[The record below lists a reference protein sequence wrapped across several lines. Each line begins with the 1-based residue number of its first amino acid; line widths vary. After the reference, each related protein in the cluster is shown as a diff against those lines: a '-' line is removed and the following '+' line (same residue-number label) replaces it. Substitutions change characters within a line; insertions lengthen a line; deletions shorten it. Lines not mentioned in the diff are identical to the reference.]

1 MGKGTLRSIGKGEG
15 SERPMGESMAVP
27 RLDTP
32 LVSADEWAL
41 LAGVCARNDGSVR
54 QFYRAYVDRVHR
66 VVARILGAKD
76 GDVEDVVQQ
85 VFLAAVDG
93 AHKFEGRSQVST
105 WLIGIATRRAIDA
118 CRSRARTSRWSQ
130 MREFVG
136 LGTRAMG
143 PEDRED
149 ARSLVDRAL
158 ASLTPDQRTAF
169 VLCEVEGYT
178 LQETADMTGVGVST
192 LHARLKSARRR
203 LDALLASDASAAA
216 TNPSGGHRS

>member
-1 MGKGTLRSIGKGEG
+1 MSKGILRVVGNGAG
-15 SERPMGESMAVP
+15 PERPTEESMAVP

-41 LAGVCARNDGSVR
+41 LAGVCARNDGAVR
-54 QFYRAYVDRVHR
+54 QFYRAHVDRVHR
-66 VVARILGAKD
+66 VVVRILGARD

-118 CRSRARTSRWSQ
+118 ARSRKRTSRWSQ

-158 ASLTPDQRTAF
+158 LALTAEQRTVF

-178 LQETADMTGVGVST
+178 LQEVADMTGVGVST
-192 LHARLKSARRR
+192 LHARLKAARVR
-203 LDALLASDASAAA
+203 LDAMLASD
-216 TNPSGGHRS
+216 GGQS